1 MNTLIDDSTVGAEAA
16 TLTKTEL
23 FERFLGTQCVRRG
36 WDDYSQED
44 ALDDCETALWD
55 CPQTLIDTTRS
66 SDDPAEELFEIV
78 QQVKGCAIDLEEVMI
93 DFQNFVAQ
101 FEAGGGCVT
110 TRICVSHEGM
120 GRLCGKYE
128 ERDGEVH
135 VHFNGRKKSKPRGN
149 FQDHYIAKKLLLEM
163 IA

>member
-1 MNTLIDDSTVGAEAA
+1 MNTLINDSTIGAEAA

-93 DFQNFVAQ
+93 DFQNFVTQ
-101 FEAGGGCVT
+101 FEAGGGRVT
-110 TRICVSHEGM
+110 TRICISHEGM
-120 GRLCGKYE
+120 GRLCGEYE
-128 ERDGEVH
+128 ERDGEV
-135 VHFNGRKKSKPRGN
+135 
-149 FQDHYIAKKLLLEM
+149 
-163 IA
+163 